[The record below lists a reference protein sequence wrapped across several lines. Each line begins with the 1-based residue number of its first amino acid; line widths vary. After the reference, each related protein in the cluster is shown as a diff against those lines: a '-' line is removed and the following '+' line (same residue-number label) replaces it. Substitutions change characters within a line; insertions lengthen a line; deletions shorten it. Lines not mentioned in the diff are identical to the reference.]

1 MVSVHKTCHCTRPI
15 PRYYF
20 SGLTKINMTVNFSRD
35 VMLFV
40 ATRGSICAHTR
51 EYTCAVSAHTSAT
64 AGKFD
69 LYIVWPWHKLRSNI
83 DSRVLSAFT
92 LYSKHHRE
100 VCQCLANLYVMREQQ
115 CRPLSS
121 RFSMQDW
128 LLQAEEPGTNCW
140 LHARLDLPAF
150 SIFLQWTLNSL
161 ETFLCIIL

>member
-1 MVSVHKTCHCTRPI
+1 MCTHKSTRVQSV
-15 PRYYF
+15 
-20 SGLTKINMTVNFSRD
+20 
-35 VMLFV
+35 
-40 ATRGSICAHTR
+40 
-51 EYTCAVSAHTSAT
+51 HTSAT

-92 LYSKHHRE
+92 LYSEHHRK

-128 LLQAEEPGTNCW
+128 LLQTEEPGTNCW

-150 SIFLQWTLNSL
+150 SIFVQWTLNSL
-161 ETFLCIIL
+161 ETFFVHNSLNNIVLWAACIFWRATGIWNIIYH